1 MQDFNYIF
9 SNAMELTIE
18 VSCCKYPRKS
28 VLLEEWESNMRS
40 LIELVEQAHIGIK
53 GIVTRGSQNGPRIAN
68 AKIFVRKLTQQEETF
83 GYVKFYC
90 NRCNNFCI
98 LMNNIFDLFNSP

>member
-18 VSCCKYPRKS
+18 VSCCKFPKRS
-28 VLLEEWESNMRS
+28 VLLQEWEYNIKS

-53 GIVTRGSQNGPRIAN
+53 GVVTRGSVNGPRVAN
-68 AKIFVRKLTQQEETF
+68 AKIFVRKLSREEEVSF
-83 GYVKFYC
+83 
-90 NRCNNFCI
+90 R
-98 LMNNIFDLFNSP
+98 

>member
-18 VSCCKYPRKS
+18 VSCCKYPKKS
-28 VLLEEWESNMRS
+28 ALLQEWEHNMQS

-53 GIVTRGSQNGPRIAN
+53 GIVTRGSSTGPRIHN
-68 AKIFVRKLTQQEETF
+68 AKIFVRKLSREEENLRCVTF
-83 GYVKFYC
+83 
-90 NRCNNFCI
+90 I
-98 LMNNIFDLFNSP
+98 